1 MEWVL
6 GVLAVAVLLAALYR
20 FLPRVQGPRPSAHLA
35 RRCRPGPDR
44 VGAAPE
50 TSVGDPFL
58 AEVDRFLRAAARE
71 RPGSPPAAAPDAFA
85 ELVTLVRDRA
95 TATRLVAFHG
105 SAEDAIEALVRDRRP

>member
-6 GVLAVAVLLAALYR
+6 VLLALAVLLVALYR
-20 FLPRVQGPRPSAHLA
+20 FLPGVQQRAVRPSRA
-35 RRCRPGPDR
+35 RPPAGPDR

-50 TSVGDPFL
+50 ASAGDPFL
-58 AEVDRFLRAAARE
+58 AEVDRFVRAAARE
-71 RPGSPPAAAPDAFA
+71 RPGVPPEPTPKAFA

-105 SAEDAIEALVRDRRP
+105 SAEDAIEAVVRDRRP

>member
-6 GVLAVAVLLAALYR
+6 GVLALAVLLAALYR
-20 FLPRVQGPRPSAHLA
+20 FLPRVQGRPIGSPR
-35 RRCRPGPDR
+35 
-44 VGAAPE
+44 VAAPAE
-50 TSVGDPFL
+50 PGTGGPVPDASAGDPFL